1 MLIYSVIFLYLLFLN
16 IRPKN
21 LLLFF
26 KIFLIGYKLIIYIY
40 IFKIINYLF
49 MISSVLS
56 SV

>member
-1 MLIYSVIFLYLLFLN
+1 MLIYLVIFLYLLFLN

-40 IFKIINYLF
+40 IFKIINDLF